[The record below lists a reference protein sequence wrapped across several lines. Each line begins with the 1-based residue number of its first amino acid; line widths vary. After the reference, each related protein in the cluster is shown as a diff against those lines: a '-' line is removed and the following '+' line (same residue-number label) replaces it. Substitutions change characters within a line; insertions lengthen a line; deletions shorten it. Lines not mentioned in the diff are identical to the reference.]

1 VIEVFKQTLAKALLD
16 IAELEGTIILLVL
29 LISTALLLGFTYNKL
44 YRRKRETAGIS
55 KESKTFKIE
64 GSKTIPVRPYLSDA
78 QGLAGTP
85 DALIIENGFVIP
97 VERKPF
103 AKKFRD
109 RHIVQLLVYMRLV
122 EEFEGKK
129 PPYGYLILGPACRRV
144 KIENTAERQAWLSS
158 LLTEMRAIAA
168 KESEAVPAPDVK
180 KCLRCAAKELCKFR
194 AG

>member
-1 VIEVFKQTLAKALLD
+1 MIEIFKLTLSKALAD
-16 IAELEGTIILLVL
+16 IAEIEGTIILLVL
-29 LISTALLLGFTYNKL
+29 LICTSLLLGFTYSRL
-44 YRRKRETAGIS
+44 YRKTRETAGFS
-55 KESKTFKIE
+55 KESRTFKIE

-129 PPYGYLILGPACRRV
+129 PPYGYLILGPSCRRV
-144 KIENTAERQAWLSS
+144 KIENTPERQAWLTG
-158 LLTEMRAIAA
+158 LLGEMQEIVGGNSTA
-168 KESEAVPAPDVK
+168 KPGPEPK
-180 KCLRCAAKELCKFR
+180 KCARCAVRNQCNAKL
-194 AG
+194 